1 MNASRRIAIA
11 ALGLVTAASSVLVT
25 SNASADRVNE
35 RDNSSSPHHQPSYY
49 PYSPVPYHYR
59 PAPRQGVVT
68 VVVPRYRY
76 YRGVR
81 VIRPYGRAYYGYG
94 YFYTDNDAYKY
105 LAFTAIA
112 LKLLDNLNEEQQR
125 THEAAQVRAIS
136 ANVGE
141 TIVWQDAGA
150 SGAVTTTRIG
160 TSRSGLQCREFQQTV
175 TIGGRTEQAYGTACL
190 QPDGSW
196 EVMN

>member
-1 MNASRRIAIA
+1 MNVSRRIAVA
-11 ALGLVTAASSVLVT
+11 ALSLVTAASGVLVA
-25 SNASADRVNE
+25 SNAYADRVIVI
-35 RDNSSSPHHQPSYY
+35 DKPPPHK
-49 PYSPVPYHYR
+49 YR
-59 PAPRQGVVT
+59 PAPGQAGRA
-68 VVVPRYRY
+68 VVVPRTRY

-81 VIRPYGRAYYGYG
+81 VIRPHGRPYFGYG
-94 YFYTDNDAYKY
+94 YFYADDDAYKY

-112 LKLLDNLNEEQQR
+112 LKVLDNLNEEQQR
-125 THEAAQVRAIS
+125 MPEAAQVRATS
-136 ANVGE
+136 ANLGE

-160 TSRSGLQCREFQQTV
+160 TSTSGRQCREFQQTA

-196 EVMN
+196 EVVN